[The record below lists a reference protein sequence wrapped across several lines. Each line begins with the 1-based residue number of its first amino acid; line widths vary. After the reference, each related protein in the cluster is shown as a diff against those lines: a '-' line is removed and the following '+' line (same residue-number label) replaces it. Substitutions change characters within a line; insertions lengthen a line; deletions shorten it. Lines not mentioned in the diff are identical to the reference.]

1 MRYRHDQ
8 RGVTFVEVLVTMALL
23 SGFLLVLS
31 SFLTASIDM
40 QLQTGS
46 YAAVT
51 ADGRFVLSRL
61 DYDIRRATA
70 ITTPSALGDTGS
82 SLALAI
88 GGSTYTYSIDSGR
101 LKLDIDG
108 TSDFITG
115 DKTVISSLNFQ
126 KLGNSGGKASVR
138 YSFTVT
144 GQADNKPDVQT
155 YTNTTETR

>member
-1 MRYRHDQ
+1 
-8 RGVTFVEVLVTMALL
+8 
-23 SGFLLVLS
+23 
-31 SFLTASIDM
+31 M

-70 ITTPSALGDTGS
+70 ITTPAALGDTGS
-82 SLALAI
+82 SLTLTV

-108 TSDFITG
+108 TGDFITG

-155 YTNTTETR
+155 YQAY